1 MVPIDQGAQL
11 VTKRRTPTSEERDI
25 IWRAHNK
32 KCAFT
37 GEPISY
43 AELHIDHVIPL
54 DGGDEII
61 AELLKKNLI
70 PLDFNLNGTEN
81 LIPTSSS
88 RNRQK
93 GETPFNESSTIYY
106 LDIARRKKKAIDD
119 AINASRSNASI
130 WANLL
135 KTQADMA
142 AQGYEPEEY
151 FSILRSK
158 DHGEAALR
166 FPLEVSGEAIRV
178 ANSAVAEGLMD
189 KPFSLGGGQFHSV
202 TGEHDDREKAVFGT
216 PREFLRAQADGYYP
230 ITSFDMNMW
239 GAAERVTSTLQAL
252 RSSKF
257 APHSAIRFPRVTLAN
272 FDRWSSTWITGYQ
285 YPDIE
290 VDVADLTSKHP
301 TIADL
306 LEAGIA
312 TKDEIEEGDDW
323 IASFHWDH
331 GFSVKMYELMRAD
344 LDEDDQEEVL
354 ISRIGWAK
362 GGTLRMPQINMAKP
376 DGTGLIFPYDYKGPE
391 LR

>member
-1 MVPIDQGAQL
+1 M
-11 VTKRRTPTSEERDI
+11 TKRRTPTSEERDI
-25 IWRAHNK
+25 IWRVHNK

-54 DGGDEII
+54 EGGEDLL
-61 AELLKKNLI
+61 AEFIKRGQI
-70 PLDFNLNGTEN
+70 PADFDLNGTEN
-81 LIPTSSS
+81 LLPTSSS

-93 GETPFNESSTIYY
+93 GEAPFSMSAAIYY
-106 LDIARRKKKAIDD
+106 LDLASRKKKAIDD

-135 KTQADMA
+135 KAQSDMA

-166 FPLEVSGEAIRV
+166 FPLEISGEAIRV
-178 ANSAVAEGLMD
+178 ANSAIAEGLMD
-189 KPFSLGGGQFHSV
+189 MPFSLGGGLFHSV
-202 TGEHDDREKAVFGT
+202 AGEHDNRESAEFET
-216 PREFLRAQADGYYP
+216 PREFLRAQAEGYYP
-230 ITSFDMNMW
+230 VTSFDINMW
-239 GAAERVTSTLQAL
+239 GSAERVTATLQAL

-272 FDRWSSTWITGYQ
+272 FNKWSSTWITSHH
-285 YPDIE
+285 YPD
-290 VDVADLTSKHP
+290 VDFDLEAMTEKYP

-312 TKDEIEEGDDW
+312 TRDVPEEEDDW
-323 IASFHWDH
+323 MASFHWND

-344 LDEDDQEEVL
+344 LDEDGQEEVL

-362 GGTLRMPQINMAKP
+362 EGTLRMPQIHMAKP
-376 DGTGLIFPYDYKGPE
+376 DSEGLIFPYDYKGPS
-391 LR
+391 LG